1 MVDQKDWSPQ
11 RWAIE
16 ISKLWRAVAGATRFP
31 VDVEAIVPDLS
42 AARFSS
48 DPVIAIKGGAL
59 SNFEGALYPLG
70 DPAKGWAII
79 YNEKGISLRRKRFTI
94 SHEFGH
100 YLLHRT
106 KLPNGIEC
114 DEKVVTRR
122 EGKGIEKEADDFAAG
137 VLMPLDDFRARIGPE
152 DKPSLDDLVGAAQR
166 YGVSLTAS
174 ALRWLEYTNR
184 RAIFVVSC
192 DGGAKWARSSNPA
205 FKTGRFFR
213 TATETFML
221 PDASLAVQGK
231 FDADGKASGVLPA
244 GIWFPEEVEET
255 SLFAKRYDMTLT
267 LLHLPKEVSEP
278 RWLPEAEDGPDT
290 LDKMTARRDANRP

>member
-1 MVDQKDWSPQ
+1 MADQKDWSPQ

-31 VDVEAIVPDLS
+31 VDVEAIAPDLS

-70 DPAKGWAII
+70 DPATGWAII
-79 YNEKGISLRRKRFTI
+79 YNENGVSLGRKRFTI

-106 KLPNGIEC
+106 RLPKGIEC
-114 DEKVVTRR
+114 DEKVITRR

-137 VLMPLDDFRARIGPE
+137 LLMPLDDFRARIGPE

-166 YGVSLTAS
+166 YGVSLMAS

-184 RAIFVVSC
+184 RAVFVVSC
-192 DGGAKWARSSNPA
+192 DGGAKWARSSDPA

-213 TATETFML
+213 TAAETFML

-255 SLFAKRYDMTLT
+255 SLFTKRYDITLT
-267 LLHLPKEVSEP
+267 LLHLPKEVSGP
-278 RWLPEAEDGPDT
+278 RWLWDAEDEPDT
-290 LDKMTARRDANRP
+290 LDKMTARQGSKR